1 MGLSEAAVSGDV
13 REVDSVHYRLVD
25 TIGGVVAVARR
36 TRRFW
41 SAEEKRRIVAQTYAP
56 GVSVSQVGRRYDVNA
71 NLIFTW
77 RRDPRYKPGV
87 DGDDPDKPAR
97 ACLAVDEATPLAM
110 SPADR
115 AACEDTMRG
124 WYAETWY
131 TRPDPADRYTGEAQL
146 DYLRAKAL
154 ECRRAA
160 DAYRLT
166 GRERWTA
173 LMRCLVIV
181 RTR

>member
-41 SAEEKRRIVAQTYAP
+41 SGEEKRRIVAQTYAP

-87 DGDDPDKPAR
+87 DGEDIPSFLPVEVVPEPASPPGPSAASDGRIEIALSSGHRVSASGSFDVDALCRVVR
-97 ACLAVDEATPLAM
+97 AL
-110 SPADR
+110 
-115 AACEDTMRG
+115 G
-124 WYAETWY
+124 
-131 TRPDPADRYTGEAQL
+131 G
-146 DYLRAKAL
+146 
-154 ECRRAA
+154 
-160 DAYRLT
+160 
-166 GRERWTA
+166 
-173 LMRCLVIV
+173 
-181 RTR
+181 